1 MGLFFPL
8 MMDISWLKMIW
19 EKSICLFFTMTYR
32 MPSLKWLSWSSLVV
46 FFHFLITPIRYFQ
59 LARRQL
65 RREFLWPLW
74 VPWIDTSHPKLG
86 RIYLHCSLEGRLELG
101 QPSKMN
107 SVLNEF
113 IVTRTLNLQSPIIT
127 ILALELFS

>member
-8 MMDISWLKMIW
+8 MMDISWLKMSW
-19 EKSICLFFTMTYR
+19 EKSYR

-59 LARRQL
+59 LARTQL
-65 RREFLWPLW
+65 RRAFLWPLW
-74 VPWIDTSHPKLG
+74 VPWIDTSYLKLG

-101 QPSKMN
+101 QPSKMK
-107 SVLNEF
+107 SILNEF
-113 IVTRTLNLQSPIIT
+113 IVIQTLNLPSPILT